1 MEYLDATPAQE
12 KNAGDLKRQIQRYL
26 RYWPWFLGTV
36 LLALTIAYV
45 YLRYTT
51 PQFMSKSS
59 LYVQT
64 TTGGKKGDFTGI
76 ADMQAMALPSGFGT
90 NEVDNEISIIQSKPL
105 MLNVVKK
112 LNLDVKLVR
121 EGKIR
126 EADWYVGAPVK
137 GSVLELNNPRNF
149 GSKEYTLTPLK
160 GNAFKLSG
168 GKKEI
173 SGYYGTPVKDEFGS
187 FVLHRISGT
196 AFNEPVKMVVT
207 NPRIVADRLEASITV
222 VIPQKKSSI
231 LELSRV
237 GVDPVRSEDILNEI
251 MAQYNAEGIRDR
263 NAEAVAT
270 AKFVDERLDL
280 ITQELGGIESQKE
293 NFKEANR
300 IADLQAQA
308 QLSLQNASEN
318 TKKLM
323 DLSTQL
329 EMVDAVLQAAS
340 SSSNE
345 QLLPTNVG
353 MPSGLDPIISEY
365 NQLVITRNRTAK
377 QATGA
382 NPSIVQFNKDIA
394 SMRDLIR
401 DNLRKSK
408 AGLQQAIGQIQ
419 GQINKSSGDLSRFP
433 QQERMF
439 RNIERQQNL
448 KEALFLYLLQKREET
463 SLAMAVTAPK
473 AKVVNPAYTQGAPV
487 APKKNIVYLTAF
499 LLGLLIPGAIL
510 YTRFALDTYV
520 HNRKQ
525 IRQAIPDAVILG
537 EIPNAGKD
545 SDALIKYN
553 DFSSFAEA
561 FRIMF
566 TNMKFM
572 LKKVPQGQAP
582 VILVTSSVKGEG
594 KTTISVNTAL
604 TLAQNRKVLLIGADI
619 RNPQLKRFMEVTRIG
634 LSDFLADASMAVQQV
649 IAVSPFSEKLD
660 ILHSGT
666 IPPNPTE
673 LLDSPK
679 FGTMLEELKTQY
691 DYIVIDTA
699 PVMMVS
705 DSYSLMEHADLL
717 LFVMRAEHTDK
728 EMLEFAD
735 QLMHDKA
742 KGKMGIVLNDVQDM
756 HLSYGNKYGYGYYT
770 ESRSNK
776 KSWLSRMKI

>member
-1 MEYLDATPAQE
+1 MEYLDAIPSQE
-12 KNAGDLKRQIQRYL
+12 KNAGDLKRQIRRYL
-26 RYWPWFLGTV
+26 RYWPWFVTSV
-36 LLALTIAYV
+36 LVALTVAWL

-51 PQFMSKSS
+51 PQYLSKAS
-59 LYVQT
+59 LYIQT
-64 TTGGKKGDFTGI
+64 TTGGKKGDFTGLS
-76 ADMQAMALPSGFGT
+76 DMQAMALPSGFGS
-90 NEVDNEISIIQSKPL
+90 NEVENEVSIIQSKPL

-121 EGKIR
+121 EGNIR
-126 EADWYVGAPVK
+126 EVDWYVDAPVK
-137 GSVLELNNPRNF
+137 GSVIALKNPRNF

-168 GKKEI
+168 SQKEI
-173 SGYYGTPVKDEFGS
+173 SGYYGTPVQDEFGS
-187 FVLHRISGT
+187 FVLHRMNGLPFT
-196 AFNEPVKMVVT
+196 NPVKLVVT
-207 NPRIVADRLEASITV
+207 NPRLAADRLEGSVSV

-231 LELSRV
+231 MELTRV
-237 GVDPVRSEDILNEI
+237 GVDPQRSEDILNEL

-270 AKFVDERLDL
+270 AQFVDERLNL
-280 ITQELGGIESQKE
+280 ITKELGGIESQKE

-308 QLSLQNASEN
+308 QLSLQNASEH

-323 DLSTQL
+323 ELNTQL
-329 EMVDAVLQAAS
+329 EMVNGVLQAANS
-340 SSSNE
+340 TGPD

-353 MPSGLDPIISEY
+353 MPSGLDPIINEY
-365 NQLVITRNRTAK
+365 NQLVLTRNRTAK

-382 NPSIVQFNKDIA
+382 NPSIQQFNKDIA
-394 SMRDLIR
+394 SMRELIR

-408 AGLQQAIGQIQ
+408 ATLQGSIAQVQ
-419 GQINKSSGDLSRFP
+419 GQLSQSSGDLSRFP

-473 AKVVNPAYTQGAPV
+473 AKVVNPAFTQRGPV
-487 APKKNIVYLTAF
+487 APKKNIVYLAAL
-499 LLGLLIPGAIL
+499 LLGLLLPGAVL

-520 HNRKQ
+520 HNRRQ

-553 DFSSFAEA
+553 DFSSFAES

-572 LKKVPQGQAP
+572 LKKVPQGQTP
-582 VILVTSSVKGEG
+582 VIMVTSSVKGEG
-594 KTTISVNTAL
+594 KTTVSINVAL

-634 LSDFLADASMAVQQV
+634 LSDYLADDSIALSSV
-649 IAVSPFSEKLD
+649 IAASPFSERLD

-679 FGTMLEELKTQY
+679 FGTMLEELKPQY
-691 DYIVIDTA
+691 DFIIIDTA

-705 DSYSLMEHADLL
+705 DSYSLMEYSDLL

-742 KGKMGIVLNDVQDM
+742 KGKMGIVLNDVQNM

-770 ESRSNK
+770 ESRNSK

>member
-12 KNAGDLKRQIQRYL
+12 KNAGDIKRQIQRYL
-26 RYWPWFLGTV
+26 RYWPFFLITV
-36 LLALTIAYV
+36 LVFLTAAYL

-51 PQFMSKSS
+51 PQYQSKAS
-59 LYVQT
+59 LYIKT
-64 TTGGKKGDFTGI
+64 TGKKGDFTGLS
-76 ADMQAMALPSGFGT
+76 DMQAMALPSGVGT
-90 NEVDNEISIIQSKPL
+90 NELDNEISVIQSKPL
-105 MLNVVKK
+105 MMNVVKK
-112 LNLDVKLVR
+112 LNLDVKLVK
-121 EGKIR
+121 EGNIR
-126 EADWYVGAPVK
+126 EFDWYVDAPVK
-137 GSVLELNNPRNF
+137 GSVLELKNPRNF

-173 SGYYGTPVKDEFGS
+173 SGYYGAPVKDEFGS

-196 AFNEPVKMVVT
+196 SFTEPVKMVIT
-207 NPRIVADRLEASITV
+207 NPQIVADRLESSIKV
-222 VIPQKKSSI
+222 QIPQKKSSI

-237 GVDPVRSEDILNEI
+237 GVDPQRSEDILSEVI
-251 MAQYNAEGIRDR
+251 AQYNAEGIRDR
-263 NAEAVAT
+263 NTEAMAT
-270 AKFVDERLDL
+270 AAFVDERLDL
-280 ITQELGGIESQKE
+280 ITKELGGIESQKE

-300 IADLQAQA
+300 IADLQIQA
-308 QLSLQNASEN
+308 QMSLQNASEN

-329 EMVDAVLQAAS
+329 EMVDAVLQAAG

-365 NQLVITRNRTAK
+365 NQLVLARNRTAK

-394 SMRDLIR
+394 SLRDLIR

-408 AGLQQAIGQIQ
+408 AGLQQAIGQVQ
-419 GQINKSSGDLSRFP
+419 GQISKSSGDLSRFP

-473 AKVVNPAYTQGAPV
+473 AKVVNPAYTLSAPV
-487 APKKNIVYLTAF
+487 SPKKDIIYLGAF
-499 LLGLLIPGAIL
+499 ILGLAFPALILSI
-510 YTRFALDTYV
+510 RFALDTYV

-566 TNMKFM
+566 TNMKFI

-594 KTTISVNTAL
+594 KTTISINTAL

-634 LSDFLADASMAVQQV
+634 LSDFLADASMPVEQV

>member
-1 MEYLDATPAQE
+1 
-12 KNAGDLKRQIQRYL
+12 
-26 RYWPWFLGTV
+26 
-36 LLALTIAYV
+36 
-45 YLRYTT
+45 
-51 PQFMSKSS
+51 
-59 LYVQT
+59 
-64 TTGGKKGDFTGI
+64 
-76 ADMQAMALPSGFGT
+76 
-90 NEVDNEISIIQSKPL
+90 
-105 MLNVVKK
+105 
-112 LNLDVKLVR
+112 
-121 EGKIR
+121 
-126 EADWYVGAPVK
+126 
-137 GSVLELNNPRNF
+137 
-149 GSKEYTLTPLK
+149 
-160 GNAFKLSG
+160 
-168 GKKEI
+168 
-173 SGYYGTPVKDEFGS
+173 
-187 FVLHRISGT
+187 
-196 AFNEPVKMVVT
+196 
-207 NPRIVADRLEASITV
+207 
-222 VIPQKKSSI
+222 
-231 LELSRV
+231 
-237 GVDPVRSEDILNEI
+237 
-251 MAQYNAEGIRDR
+251 
-263 NAEAVAT
+263 
-270 AKFVDERLDL
+270 
-280 ITQELGGIESQKE
+280 
-293 NFKEANR
+293 
-300 IADLQAQA
+300 
-308 QLSLQNASEN
+308 
-318 TKKLM
+318 
-323 DLSTQL
+323 
-329 EMVDAVLQAAS
+329 
-340 SSSNE
+340 SNE

-353 MPSGLDPIISEY
+353 MPSGLDPIINEY

-382 NPSIVQFNKDIA
+382 NPAIQQFNKDIA
-394 SMRDLIR
+394 SLRDLIR

-408 AGLQQAIGQIQ
+408 AGLQQAIGQVQ
-419 GQINKSSGDLSRFP
+419 GQLSKSSGDLSRFP

-487 APKKNIVYLTAF
+487 TPKKNIVYLTAF

-545 SDALIKYN
+545 SDALIQYN

-634 LSDFLADASMAVQQV
+634 LSDFLADASMPVQQV

-679 FGTMLEELKTQY
+679 FGTLLDELKT
-691 DYIVIDTA
+691 
-699 PVMMVS
+699 
-705 DSYSLMEHADLL
+705 
-717 LFVMRAEHTDK
+717 
-728 EMLEFAD
+728 
-735 QLMHDKA
+735 
-742 KGKMGIVLNDVQDM
+742 
-756 HLSYGNKYGYGYYT
+756 
-770 ESRSNK
+770 
-776 KSWLSRMKI
+776 

>member
-12 KNAGDLKRQIQRYL
+12 KNTGDFKRQIRRYL

-36 LLALTIAYV
+36 LISLFAAWL
-45 YLRYTT
+45 YLRYST
-51 PQFMSKSS
+51 PEYMTKSS

-64 TTGGKKGDFTGI
+64 STGGKKGDFTGLS
-76 ADMQAMALPSGFGT
+76 DMQAMVLPSGFGASQLDS
-90 NEVDNEISIIQSKPL
+90 EVAFLMSKPL
-105 MLNVVKK
+105 MLSVVKK

-121 EGKIR
+121 EGNIR
-126 EADWYVGAPVK
+126 EVDWYVDAPVK
-137 GSVLELNNPRNF
+137 GSVLELKNPRNF

-187 FVLHRISGT
+187 FVLHRISGIPFT
-196 AFNEPVKMVVT
+196 EPVKVVVA
-207 NPRIVADRLEASITV
+207 NPKRIADQIESSLNVS
-222 VIPQKKSSI
+222 PQKQSDVI
-231 LELSRV
+231 ELSRI
-237 GVDPVRSEDILNEI
+237 GTEPLRSEDILNEI
-251 MAQYNAEGIRDR
+251 VAQYNAEGIRDR
-263 NAEAVAT
+263 NAEALAT
-270 AKFVDERLDL
+270 ANFVDERLDL
-280 ITQELGGIESQKE
+280 ITKELGGIESQKE

-300 IADLQAQA
+300 IADLQVQA
-308 QLSLQNASEN
+308 QMSLQNVSEQ

-323 DLSTQL
+323 DLSTQ
-329 EMVDAVLQAAS
+329 MQVVDAVLQAVS
-340 SSSNE
+340 SSSSD

-365 NQLVITRNRTAK
+365 NQLVLTKNRTAK

-382 NPSIVQFNKDIA
+382 NPAIQQFNKDIA
-394 SMRDLIR
+394 SLRDLIR
-401 DNLRKSK
+401 NNLRQSK
-408 AGLQQAIGQIQ
+408 AGLQQAISQVQ
-419 GQINKSSGDLSRFP
+419 GQINQSSGDISRFP

-473 AKVVNPAYTQGAPV
+473 AKVVNPPYTYGPV
-487 APKKNIVYLTAF
+487 APQKDKIYMAAF
-499 LLGLLIPGAIL
+499 LAGLLLPGITL
-510 YTRFALDTYV
+510 FIRFSLDTYI

-545 SDALIKYN
+545 SDALISHN

-634 LSDFLADASMAVQQV
+634 LSDFLADASMPVQQV

-742 KGKMGIVLNDVQDM
+742 KGKLGIVLNDVQDM

-770 ESRSNK
+770 ESRTNK